1 MSTRISPSLSQW
13 LNFVQFLL
21 LPSTCVLCQQ
31 PGQRDR
37 DLCLVCQQRLPRNQQ
52 ACPICALP
60 LPPAAASLPCG
71 KCLQHKRRIHATV
84 AATCYEGEVSA
95 LVTGFKYHRQ
105 LAAGRV
111 LTTLLID
118 AIRQRYREQPLPQ
131 LLLPVPLHPS
141 RLRQRGYNQ
150 AILMANDISQQLGIA
165 CSATLVQRTRAT
177 PPQQGLSARQRRRN
191 LRGAFTVASNDG
203 LADVQHV
210 ALIDDVVTTMSTAL
224 EVVRALQRGR
234 DTPLLID
241 LWCLARA

>member
-1 MSTRISPSLSQW
+1 MSTRISSNLSQW

-21 LPSTCVLCQQ
+21 LPATCVLCEQ
-31 PGQRDR
+31 PDQRGR
-37 DLCLVCQQRLPRNQQ
+37 DLCAGCQQRLPRQLH

-60 LPPAAASLPCG
+60 LPPAAAALPCG
-71 KCLQHKRRIHATV
+71 KCLQQKRRIHTTV
-84 AATCYEGEVSA
+84 AAARYEGQVSA

-118 AIRQRYREQPLPQ
+118 AIQERYHNQPLPQ
-131 LLLPVPLHPS
+131 LLLPVPLHAS

-150 AILMANDISQQLGIA
+150 AQLMAQDLAQALQIPCANDLL
-165 CSATLVQRTRAT
+165 CRTRAT
-177 PPQQGLSARQRRRN
+177 PPQQGLNARERRRN
-191 LRGAFTVASNDG
+191 LRGAFMVKANGG

-234 DTPLLID
+234 DTPLVID

>member
-1 MSTRISPSLSQW
+1 MSTRISYRVSQW

-21 LPSTCVLCQQ
+21 LPPTCLLCHQVGQ
-31 PGQRDR
+31 PGL
-37 DLCLVCQQRLPRNQQ
+37 DLCAACHQRLPLHKH
-52 ACPICALP
+52 ACPVCALP
-60 LPPAAASLPCG
+60 MPPTAAALPCG
-71 KCLQHKRRIHATV
+71 KCLQHKRRIHTTV
-84 AATCYEGEVSA
+84 AATSYEGEVSR

-118 AIRQRYREQPLPQ
+118 AVRDRYHNQPLPQ
-131 LLLPVPLHPS
+131 LLLPVPLHAS

-150 AILMANDISQQLGIA
+150 AILMAQDISQQLGIA
-165 CSATLVQRTRAT
+165 CSTTLVQRTKAT
-177 PPQQGLSARQRRRN
+177 PPQQGLNARQRRRN
-191 LRGAFTVASNDG
+191 LRGAFTVAASDG
-203 LADVQHV
+203 LANVQHV

-234 DTPLLID
+234 DTPLVID